1 LETTQN
7 VSCSL
12 KTFTITALTKKKEVE
27 EETIIYVQKTPDG
40 TEKKRKEGE
49 ELQELISKTI
59 IEEETTVEVIPHQ
72 GVQAEGI
79 KFPLFLRIYYGQIIP
94 KFSEL

>member
-1 LETTQN
+1 LETIHD

-27 EETIIYVQKTPDG
+27 EETIITVQKTPDD
-40 TEKKRKEGE
+40 TEKKRQEGKEV
-49 ELQELISKTI
+49 QELFSKKI
-59 IEEETTVEVIPHQ
+59 IEEEITVEVIPHQ

-79 KFPLFLRIYYGQIIP
+79 KFPLFLCI
-94 KFSEL
+94 L

>member
-27 EETIIYVQKTPDG
+27 EETIIYVQKTPHDA
-40 TEKKRKEGE
+40 EKRQEGE
-49 ELQELISKTI
+49 ELQELFSKKI
-59 IEEETTVEVIPHQ
+59 IEEEMTVEVIPHQ

-79 KFPLFLRIYYGQIIP
+79 KFPLLLCVHYGQIIP